1 MHTTNE
7 KVFTRSEERESELKH
22 HSRRSG
28 NAGCES
34 GSDGSQ
40 QKRTDRADSSR
51 SNFIGD
57 GSTVTG
63 GILRQLIEES
73 KSQVAA
79 KKTEILQLESK
90 IQDFNALLEKL
101 EANKE
106 T

>member
-1 MHTTNE
+1 MGTINE
-7 KVFTRSEERESELKH
+7 KVDSRTTQEKRELYNDSRRNRKVRSE
-22 HSRRSG
+22 SRS
-28 NAGCES
+28 N
-34 GSDGSQ
+34 GSQ
-40 QKRTDRADSSR
+40 QERTDRTDSPR

-57 GSTVTG
+57 GSAVTG